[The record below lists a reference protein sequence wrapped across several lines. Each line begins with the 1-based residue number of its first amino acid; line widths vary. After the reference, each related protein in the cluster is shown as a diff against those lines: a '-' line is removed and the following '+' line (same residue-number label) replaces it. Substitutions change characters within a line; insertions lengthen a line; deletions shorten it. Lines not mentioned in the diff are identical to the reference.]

1 MEQYLQNKKGLVE
14 NVFNKV
20 YDQYDLMNDLMS
32 LGIHRLWKKNLLN
45 MMNPSPNKKLI
56 DVACGT
62 GDIAKLYLNYVNNKS
77 TVTCVDPNK
86 EMIKKGK
93 EKLCNFKNFLS
104 REASFFRKFI

>member
-45 MMNPSPNKKLI
+45 MMNPSSNHNGHRLGRIHPLLVLFYFEDI
-56 DVACGT
+56 VA
-62 GDIAKLYLNYVNNKS
+62 
-77 TVTCVDPNK
+77 
-86 EMIKKGK
+86 
-93 EKLCNFKNFLS
+93 
-104 REASFFRKFI
+104 